1 MMKSKI
7 LFAAAMVFSVP
18 ALAFAASKNSAN
30 LSLDRP
36 VDVAGTQ
43 LAPGQYKLS
52 WEGTGP
58 EVTVVFT
65 EGKRTIATA
74 SAKLVSHRNNPEAIE
89 TTSASDNK
97 SVLEAVD
104 LKNLTLQFENAA
116 PAAGN

>member
-1 MMKSKI
+1 MKSKI
-7 LFAAAMVFSVP
+7 LFAAAMVFSVA

-30 LSLDRP
+30 VSIDQP
-36 VDVAGTQ
+36 VNVAGTQ

-58 EVTVVFT
+58 DVTVVFT
-65 EGKRTIATA
+65 VGKKTIATA
-74 SAKLVSHRNNPEAIE
+74 AAKVVINRNNQEDIE
-89 TTSASDNK
+89 TTTADDNK
-97 SVLEAVD
+97 SVLQAVD